1 MSKSRLLIPLRIPEL
16 GPSLGK
22 LTTGT
27 GRAVDGM
34 TLEPFRRQLV
44 TKIIELAG
52 EARRLAAND
61 ERAAALATLGR
72 DGWLA
77 VWNETVAAVADELVD
92 RIETHLEAEARAV
105 RMPERRRLQLM
116 LDAAERRAL
125 AARLG
130 SAGAGFIPV
139 LDNLEATSAALTEAT
154 AQERETLDQWQAE
167 LALAARSLEAAW
179 LAMETGVG
187 EEIRRWRAVFNDLA
201 SWRKSPWPLVIVGTI
216 ALAAAVWIGLMLG
229 GILRPPAWLA
239 GVLGI
244 GLR

>member
-1 MSKSRLLIPLRIPEL
+1 MSNSKLLIPLRIPEL

-22 LTTGT
+22 LITGS
-27 GRAVDGM
+27 GGAVDGM
-34 TLEPFRRQLV
+34 SLEPFRRQLA

-72 DGWLA
+72 DAWLA
-77 VWNETVAAVADELVD
+77 VWNETCAAVADELVD

-130 SAGAGFIPV
+130 SAGADFIPV
-139 LDNLEATSAALTEAT
+139 LDGLEATSAALMAAT
-154 AQERETLDQWQAE
+154 ALERETLARWQAE
-167 LALAARSLEAAW
+167 LAQAARSLEAAW
-179 LAMETGVG
+179 LAMEMGVG
-187 EEIRRWRAVFNDLA
+187 EEIRRWRAVFDEVA
-201 SWRKSPWPLVIVGTI
+201 SWRKPLWPVVVVGTI
-216 ALAAAVWIGLMLG
+216 ALAAAVWLGLILG
-229 GILRPPAWLA
+229 GVLRPPAWLA
-239 GVLGI
+239 QVWSI